1 MKELKYIKTFEGLFS
16 SKTLLEKIKDE
27 LKEIKDATIEG
38 TDSPITIK
46 KNERKIT
53 IKNQEHDDWMDK
65 TFQSK
70 IVSVRLEYK
79 NNSGISE
86 KKELSKIPEKNIPK
100 FVKDFM
106 SVDNRAL
113 DGLYKQLFKTKL

>member
-46 KNERKIT
+46 KK
-53 IKNQEHDDWMDK
+53 
-65 TFQSK
+65 
-70 IVSVRLEYK
+70 
-79 NNSGISE
+79 
-86 KKELSKIPEKNIPK
+86 
-100 FVKDFM
+100 
-106 SVDNRAL
+106 
-113 DGLYKQLFKTKL
+113 